1 MNRRF
6 FHANAALIRN
16 RVSSSRNRLPR
27 LLIQR
32 SHQSIMHD
40 FLSYGHS
47 RPDSYTNNGVRPDAL
62 SRLLYYIYY
71 RNRASAS
78 LLAFGVIMLTAIFVY
93 MLNCTGLVSRHGSR
107 LSNHW
112 VRIA

>member
-1 MNRRF
+1 MAIVAR
-6 FHANAALIRN
+6 I
-16 RVSSSRNRLPR
+16 PTP
-27 LLIQR
+27 IT
-32 SHQSIMHD
+32 
-40 FLSYGHS
+40 G
-47 RPDSYTNNGVRPDAL
+47 
-62 SRLLYYIYY
+62 
-71 RNRASAS
+71 NRASAS

>member
-6 FHANAALIRN
+6 FHANAPLIRN
-16 RVSSSRNRLPR
+16 HVSSSRNRLPR
-27 LLIQR
+27 LLIRR
-32 SHQSIMHD
+32 SRQSIMYD
-40 FLSYGHS
+40 FLSYGHN

-62 SRLLYYIYY
+62 SRLLYY
-71 RNRASAS
+71 RNRALAG

-93 MLNCTGLVSRHGSR
+93 MLICTGLVSRHSSR